1 MSDTVWIVEWYKFTT
16 EEGDDVWS
24 SMTFGNERKANTFA
38 TIIGHTQ
45 SDFVVVLEAQKNDY
59 SELIV
64 NSSPKHA
71 SIFALV
77 TWNDDSK
84 TIHWDVPNDVVA
96 LWLALDEFGDPR
108 NAKRVQVCESDSD
121 DIDMSQIASDLI
133 DFEFNHDFSGE
144 CDE

>member
-16 EEGDDVWS
+16 DEGNDVWS
-24 SMTFGNERKANTFA
+24 SMTFDNERRANTFA
-38 TIIGHTQ
+38 TIIGYEE
-45 SDFVVVLEAQKNDY
+45 SDFIVVLEAQKNDY
-59 SELIV
+59 SELII

-77 TWNDDSK
+77 TWDDDSK
-84 TIHWDVPNDVVA
+84 TIHWDIPNDVVA
-96 LWLALDEFGDPR
+96 LWMALDDFGDPR
-108 NAKRVQVCESDSD
+108 NTKRVQVCEAGSEDANVN
-121 DIDMSQIASDLI
+121 QIYADLI